1 MSRHG
6 TLTTVFLI
14 VVGVGLSVAG
24 TVFLHQHVTGKAL
37 IEFESDV
44 EEGARSLKRE
54 LDRNLEVLFSV
65 KALYEATGAVDRD
78 RFGTFAAQALRRHP
92 GIRALEWVPR
102 VPAAERPGFEDAARR
117 EGFRDFSIREQSE
130 HGRMIP
136 AGTRDEY
143 FPVDFIE
150 PMEGNE
156 AALGFDLAS
165 DATRRRAL
173 ETSRATGE
181 MRATAGITLVQE
193 PVEKHGMV
201 VFLPVYDGEPRTEGD
216 RISATRGF
224 VAGVFVVGDIFHA
237 APGIAR
243 AEAANVELI
252 LRDDSPGESG
262 HVLHRGGAVAPPPYA
277 GIERSAGLDVAG
289 RRWTVVAKPGDQYRT
304 ARRSWEPYSVLFLG
318 LLLTG
323 SLVGYVRVSSTRTRA
338 VEKVVDAR
346 TQDLREVNE
355 RLEQQRNLL
364 QSILDNLGDGVSVT
378 DEDGKLTLFNPA
390 AEQILGLGRLD
401 VGPEEWSETY
411 GLFYPDTLKPAA
423 VEDLPLARAVAG
435 EESGDVELFVRNP
448 ERPGGVFIRV
458 NATPLRDGQGKLRGG
473 VAVFRDIS
481 ERKWAEA
488 VLRDSEAR
496 FRAIVEATASALIIL
511 SPEHRIREFNPQAEQ
526 IFGLGRAQALGQ
538 DFLELCLP
546 DEYRAAVAGDVRRAL
561 AGERTPG
568 FEVPVPSR
576 GGPERTLLWSFSRLA
591 EGEDSETVVIAT
603 GHDITERREAEQA
616 RRVRELAAHLQ
627 SAREAERT
635 HVAREIHDEL
645 GQALTGLKLE
655 VSYLARRAGDG
666 SGAMRERL
674 DGVGSLIDG
683 TIASVRRIAAEL
695 RPQILDEL
703 GLLEAIRW
711 QVQEFERRTE
721 ISCAL
726 ELPEA
731 ELDWSTD
738 RATAMFRIL
747 QEALTNVAR
756 HAGATRASVQ
766 VTRLEDRVVLE
777 VSDDGRGITKEQA
790 SDSPTFG
797 LLGMRER
804 ARMFGGTLKVESG
817 ERRGTTV
824 TVSMPY

>member
-6 TLTTVFLI
+6 TMTTVFLI
-14 VVGVGLSVAG
+14 VLGVGLSVAG

-65 KALYEATGAVDRD
+65 QALYEAAGAVDRN
-78 RFGTFAAQALRRHP
+78 RFGTFGALALRRHP

-102 VPAAERPGFEDAARR
+102 VSAAERPGFEDAARR
-117 EGFRDFSIREQSE
+117 EGFRGFSIRELSE

-136 AGTRDEY
+136 AGARDEH
-143 FPVDFIE
+143 FPVHFIE

-173 ETSRATGE
+173 EASRETGE
-181 MRATAGITLVQE
+181 MRATAGIALVQE

-201 VFLPVYDGEPRTEGD
+201 VFLPVYDGEPETEAD
-216 RISATRGF
+216 RIAAIRGF
-224 VAGVFVVGDIFHA
+224 VVGVFVIGDIFEA

-243 AEAANVELI
+243 AEAANAELI
-252 LRDDSPGESG
+252 LRDDSPGDNG
-262 HVLHRGGAVAPPPYA
+262 HVLHRGGAVAPPSSA

-289 RRWTVVAKPGDQYRT
+289 RRWTVVAKPGDKYRS

-318 LLLTG
+318 LLVTG
-323 SLVGYVRVSSTRTRA
+323 SLVGYVRVSITRTRA
-338 VEKVVDAR
+338 VERVVDAR

-364 QSILDNLGDGVSVT
+364 KSILDNLGDGVSVT
-378 DEDGKLTLFNPA
+378 DEDGKLTLLNPA
-390 AEQILGLGRLD
+390 AEQILGMSLLD

-411 GLFYPDTLKPAA
+411 GLFYPDTLEPAA
-423 VEDLPLARAVAG
+423 AEDLPLARAVAG

-458 NATPLRDGQGKLRGG
+458 NATPLRDRQGKLRGG

-526 IFGLGRAQALGQ
+526 IFGLSRAQALGQ

-546 DEYRAAVAGDVRRAL
+546 DEYRAAVAGDIRRAL

-666 SGAMRERL
+666 SGEMRERL

-711 QVQEFERRTE
+711 QVQEFEKRTE
-721 ISCAL
+721 ISCAV

-777 VSDDGRGITKEQA
+777 VSDDGRGITKDQV

-797 LLGMRER
+797 LLGMQER
-804 ARMFGGTLKVESG
+804 ARMFGGSLKVESG

>member
-1 MSRHG
+1 MSQHG
-6 TLTTVFLI
+6 TLTIVFLI
-14 VVGVGLSVAG
+14 VVGVALSVAG
-24 TVFLHQHVTGKAL
+24 TISLHLHVTGNAL
-37 IEFESDV
+37 KEFESDV
-44 EEGARSLKRE
+44 EDVARSLERE
-54 LDRNLEVLFSV
+54 LDTNLRVLFSLE
-65 KALYEATGAVDRD
+65 ALYAATGPVDRD
-78 RFGTFAAQALRRHP
+78 RFRTFAALARRRHP
-92 GIRALEWVPR
+92 GIRALEWLPR
-102 VPAAERPGFEDAARR
+102 VSATERSRHEEAVRH
-117 EGFRDFSIREQSE
+117 EGFAGYSIREQFE
-130 HGRMIP
+130 LGRMGP
-136 AGTRDEY
+136 AGERDEY
-143 FPVDFIE
+143 FPVRFIE

-156 AALGFDLAS
+156 QALGFDVSS
-165 DATRRRAL
+165 DAERRRTLDAAR
-173 ETSRATGE
+173 ESGA
-181 MRATAGITLVQE
+181 MRATAAITPIGEPEETHGII
-193 PVEKHGMV
+193 
-201 VFLPVYDGEPRTEGD
+201 VFLPVYDGEPETAAR
-216 RISATRGF
+216 RIAAVRGF
-224 VAGVFVVGDIFHA
+224 IGGVFLIDDIFEA
-237 APGIAR
+237 APAIAR
-243 AEAANVELI
+243 AEAQNVEMV
-252 LRDDSPGESG
+252 LRDESPGEAG
-262 HVLHRGGAVAPPPYA
+262 YVIHRSGAVTPPAPA
-277 GIERSAGLDVAG
+277 DIERRASLEVAG
-289 RRWTVVAKPGDQYRT
+289 RRWTVVAKPGDKYRS
-304 ARRSWEPYSVLFLG
+304 ARRSWEPYAVLLLG

-323 SLVGYVRVSSTRTRA
+323 SLAGYVRVSTTRTRA
-338 VEKVVDAR
+338 VEKVVDSR
-346 TQDLREVNE
+346 TQDLREANE

-390 AEQILGLGRLD
+390 AEQILGVGRLD
-401 VGPEEWSETY
+401 VGPDEWTQSY
-411 GLFYPDTLKPAA
+411 GLFYPDTLLPAS

-458 NATPLRDGQGKLRGG
+458 NATPLRDRQGNLRGG

-481 ERKWAEA
+481 ERKWAET

-511 SPEHRIREFNPQAEQ
+511 SPDHRIREFNPQAER
-526 IFGLGRAQALGQ
+526 IFGRSRAEALGQ
-538 DFLELCLP
+538 DFLALCLP
-546 DEYRAAVAGDVRRAL
+546 EGYRAPVAEDIKRAL
-561 AGERTPG
+561 GGERTPG
-568 FEVPVPSR
+568 FEVPAQTR

-591 EGEDSETVVIAT
+591 ESEDGEIVVIAT

-655 VSYLARRAGDG
+655 ISYLARRAGDAG
-666 SGAMRERL
+666 GEMRTRL
-674 DGVGSLIDG
+674 DGVGNMIDG

-711 QVQEFERRTE
+711 QVQEFEKRTE
-721 ISCAL
+721 ISCSVD
-726 ELPEA
+726 LPGVQ
-731 ELDWSTD
+731 LDWSTD
-738 RATAMFRIL
+738 RATAVFRIL

-756 HAGATRASVQ
+756 HAGATRASVR
-766 VTRLEDRVVLE
+766 VTKRADCVVLE
-777 VSDDGRGITKEQA
+777 VRDDGRGITKEQA

-797 LLGMRER
+797 LLGMQER